1 MKPPRTLP
9 ILSVILFAAAA
20 RGEIIERVIVKV
32 NGDAVTQSE
41 FEARQIAAVQQARVT
56 PDQVEKYLRE
66 NNARIL
72 QEAIDDLLL
81 VQHAGDL
88 GIKLRPDSPYVKE
101 VLDGIK
107 KENNIAS
114 DDDLQKQLQKEGMTL
129 EELKRN
135 IERNILKRQVMQREL
150 ESKITVTEDDAK
162 AWYEAN
168 KADYTKPPTVHL
180 QQIVVRSDGKDPSLA
195 VDVVGRARGGED
207 LAELAKAYA
216 SNKAAVADLGVL
228 RKGDLAPE
236 VEKIAFALPPGQ
248 VSEPIPTPE
257 GFRILKVVEKTDG
270 SVVPYEDARAEIQ
283 RRLTQSRST
292 EQVEKYLVGLRE
304 KAIIDLRVREVPL
317 QLTGPAP
324 AGATHLETSVEGAAA
339 TATASPSPAAAP
351 ANPDAEISTTPQARP
366 ERVAPSSAGAPAPA
380 PTPSPTPQPPP
391 W

>member
-129 EELKRN
+129 EELK
-135 IERNILKRQVMQREL
+135 
-150 ESKITVTEDDAK
+150 
-162 AWYEAN
+162 
-168 KADYTKPPTVHL
+168 
-180 QQIVVRSDGKDPSLA
+180 
-195 VDVVGRARGGED
+195 
-207 LAELAKAYA
+207 
-216 SNKAAVADLGVL
+216 
-228 RKGDLAPE
+228 
-236 VEKIAFALPPGQ
+236 
-248 VSEPIPTPE
+248 
-257 GFRILKVVEKTDG
+257 
-270 SVVPYEDARAEIQ
+270 
-283 RRLTQSRST
+283 
-292 EQVEKYLVGLRE
+292 
-304 KAIIDLRVREVPL
+304 
-317 QLTGPAP
+317 
-324 AGATHLETSVEGAAA
+324 
-339 TATASPSPAAAP
+339 
-351 ANPDAEISTTPQARP
+351 
-366 ERVAPSSAGAPAPA
+366 
-380 PTPSPTPQPPP
+380 
-391 W
+391 